1 MTLHII
7 MDAQRS
13 GDIII
18 IHGILHLTSF
28 TIRTI
33 ILIVGVTTIR
43 TTTHIVGA
51 IATLTIP
58 TGIVGITTIHTI
70 TPMGI
75 EIITEEIIAS
85 QSFTT
90 V

>member
-33 ILIVGVTTIR
+33 ILIVG
-43 TTTHIVGA
+43 A
-51 IATLTIP
+51 IATRTIP